1 MHKCIILSSVVHN
14 FFYIEASSTPLWQSP
29 CIFFTWIQRILK
41 GLIQFTLASICPA
54 RHWRSTALGVLCANR
69 TQSTLCTFFH
79 NTSQWTNRIVHMH
92 LDRPTSLLFKHHSHP
107 NLQALSILYNSTPTR
122 THTRQI
128 VLIHRPPS
136 TIPILMLLISLH
148 STKP

>member
-1 MHKCIILSSVVHN
+1 MRNCAK
-14 FFYIEASSTPLWQSP
+14 PLYLLYVDTKNS
-29 CIFFTWIQRILK
+29 QRPHFIHSCFHL
-41 GLIQFTLASICPA
+41 FCATLAEH
-54 RHWRSTALGVLCANR
+54 RLRSLVLTERN
-69 TQSTLCTFFH
+69 TLCTFFH

-107 NLQALSILYNSTPTR
+107 NLQALSILHNSTPTR

-128 VLIHRPPS
+128 VFTHRLPS
-136 TIPILMLLISLH
+136 IIPILMLLISLH